1 MPPIPELEPLISIAT
16 NERATPSLVY
26 RSLLRSLHD
35 GYLRP
40 GAKLP
45 NERDIAKQLK
55 TSRTAVRNALTMM
68 ERQGLVRRR
77 VGSGTFVTEDASQIF
92 DRMDQTNI
100 GTHDD
105 VPSFVEII
113 EGRLLFEPAM
123 MHIVVNLIEEEEV
136 QAMRRTLDDI
146 LNAPTWREFKERI
159 YSLHKLMFAATK
171 NKFLIQIMD
180 SILADRR
187 AVVFDGRNTDQPAPV
202 PVRQQTHKELLEI
215 VDAIAQRKG
224 NQAHDLMN
232 DHLMRMLATVNIW
245 Q

>member
-1 MPPIPELEPLISIAT
+1 MPSSPELEPLVSIAT
-16 NERATPSLVY
+16 HERATPSLVY

-35 GYLRP
+35 GYLQP

-55 TSRTAVRNALTMM
+55 TSRTAVRNALAMM

-77 VGSGTFVTEDASQIF
+77 VGSGTFVTEDAGQIF

-105 VPSFVEII
+105 VPSFVEIV

-123 MHIVVNLIEEEEV
+123 MQIVVNRIEEGEIL
-136 QAMRRTLDDI
+136 AMRANLDDI
-146 LNAPTWREFKERI
+146 LHAPTWREFKERI
-159 YSLHKLMFAATK
+159 YSLHHLIFAATK
-171 NKFLIQIMD
+171 NKFLIQIME

-187 AVVFDGRNTDQPAPV
+187 AVVFDGRNTDQPAPLA
-202 PVRQQTHKELLEI
+202 VRQQTHKELSGI
-215 VDAIAQRKG
+215 VEAIAQRKG
-224 NQAHDLMN
+224 NQAQDLMN

>member
-1 MPPIPELEPLISIAT
+1 MSATPELEPLASIAT
-16 NERATPSLVY
+16 HERATPSLVY

-35 GYLRP
+35 GYLQP

-55 TSRTAVRNALTMM
+55 TSRTAVRNALAMM
-68 ERQGLVRRR
+68 ERQGLIRRR
-77 VGSGTFVTEDASQIF
+77 VGSGTFVTEDANQIF

-100 GTHDD
+100 AAHDD
-105 VPSFVEII
+105 VPSFVEIV

-123 MHIVVNLIEEEEV
+123 MQIVVSRIDEDEIR
-136 QAMRRTLDDI
+136 AMRANLDEI
-146 LNAPTWREFKERI
+146 LHAPTWREFKERI
-159 YSLHKLMFAATK
+159 YSLHQLIFAATK
-171 NKFLIQIMD
+171 NKFLIQIMA
-180 SILADRR
+180 SIVADRR
-187 AVVFDGRNTDQPAPV
+187 AVVFDGRNTDQPAPL
-202 PVRQQTHKELLEI
+202 PVRQQTHRELSGI

-224 NQAHDLMN
+224 NQAQDLMN

>member
-16 NERATPSLVY
+16 HERATPSLVY

-92 DRMDQTNI
+92 DRMDQTNV

-113 EGRLLFEPAM
+113 EG
-123 MHIVVNLIEEEEV
+123 
-136 QAMRRTLDDI
+136 
-146 LNAPTWREFKERI
+146 
-159 YSLHKLMFAATK
+159 
-171 NKFLIQIMD
+171 
-180 SILADRR
+180 
-187 AVVFDGRNTDQPAPV
+187 PAPV
-202 PVRQQTHKELLEI
+202 RAGD
-215 VDAIAQRKG
+215 DAASSSIGSRRKKSRRC
-224 NQAHDLMN
+224 AE
-232 DHLMRMLATVNIW
+232 RSTTS
-245 Q
+245 